1 MLDLIHTLPDL
12 VILPMVVAILVA
24 VAMLAP
30 LAGRHLLRLQ
40 GNAARDEGAF
50 DAYKAIMA
58 MVGVVLAF
66 SLVQV
71 NGNLRE
77 AESLVAREASAFAL
91 VDRTLLRFGSDAALN
106 ARPLLAAYGRSRVD
120 DEWPGLARSER
131 NATTDL
137 RYTALSR
144 FARAV
149 EPAQGRQQ
157 AMYSE
162 LLKGL
167 DDLAETREMV
177 LQDAETALPIFFWF
191 VTGGFLALALALAL
205 MSDPA
210 LSRIVGLGASAA
222 GVGLLLAFVI
232 IIDEPYKGG
241 TSVTPLAIKKA
252 LILND
257 RRQ

>member
-1 MLDLIHTLPDL
+1 MLELLHMIPDL
-12 VILPMVVAILVA
+12 VVLPLIVA
-24 VAMLAP
+24 VLAAIAMLAP
-30 LAGRHLLRLQ
+30 HAGHRVFRIRS
-40 GNAARDEGAF
+40 NAARDEGAF

-71 NGNLRE
+71 NGNLRS
-77 AESLVAREASAFAL
+77 AETLVAREASAFAQ
-91 VDRTLLRFGSDAALN
+91 VDRTLLRFGSDAAMST
-106 ARPLLAAYGRSRVD
+106 RPLLAAYGRSRVD
-120 DEWPGLARSER
+120 DEWPGLGHGAR
-131 NATTDL
+131 NATTDI

-144 FARAV
+144 VARAL
-149 EPAQGRQQ
+149 EPMQGRQQ

-177 LQDAETALPIFFWF
+177 LQDAETALPAFFWW
-191 VTGGFLALALALAL
+191 VTNGFLVLALALAVLC
-205 MSDPA
+205 DPTLNRA
-210 LSRIVGLGASAA
+210 VGLGASAA
-222 GVGLLLAFVI
+222 AIGLLLAFVI
-232 IIDEPYKGG
+232 IIDEPYQGE
-241 TSVTPLAIKKA
+241 TSVTPLAIQRT